1 MSKKSKKS
9 PLFMYGIEITKP
21 HSKEMYAHNDK
32 VAEQMKAELIKAL
45 NEETNVTV
53 GKEIIVDTFTGY
65 SHTGYDEEEI
75 MEEGFKAIENVANWQ
90 LHEEYS
96 YLCQKGIV
104 PKLKQSMLG
113 HKPPFFVYYEETEVN
128 GRSYIDTIRE
138 IAKGRLRW
146 SNCSDQDGNTWKE
159 PYVKCDNEGH
169 AKSMEFPLKCNGVD
183 AYVDCY
189 EDDDGEGD
197 GGRPIILQSWSVR
210 IKNY

>member
-1 MSKKSKKS
+1 MTKSKKATQYH
-9 PLFMYGIEITKP
+9 FGIEITKP
-21 HSKEMYAHNDK
+21 HSVEMYAHNDK

-45 NEETNVTV
+45 NEETNITV
-53 GKEIIVDTFTGY
+53 RKEIIVDTLTGY

-75 MEEGFKAIENVANWQ
+75 KELGFTAISHAANYQ

-96 YLCQKGIV
+96 YLCHKGIV
-104 PKLKQSMLG
+104 PKLKQGMVG
-113 HKPPFFVYYEETEVN
+113 HNLPFFVYYTDEMVN
-128 GRSYIDTIRE
+128 GRSYINTIKE
-138 IAKGRLRW
+138 IAGDRLKW
-146 SNCSDQDGNTWKE
+146 THCSDSNGNRWKE
-159 PYVKCDNEGH
+159 PYMKCSNKE
-169 AKSMEFPLKCNGVD
+169 AAESLAFPLRCNGVD

>member
-1 MSKKSKKS
+1 MAKAKIY
-9 PLFMYGIEITKP
+9 MYGIEITKP

-65 SHTGYDEEEI
+65 SHTGYDEQEI
-75 MEEGFKAIENVANWQ
+75 IEEGLKVIENVSNWQ

-96 YLCQKGIV
+96 YLCHKGIV
-104 PKLKQSMLG
+104 PKLKQGMLG
-113 HKPPFFVYYEETEVN
+113 HKPPFFVYYKEDEVDGKSHIN
-128 GRSYIDTIRE
+128 TIKE
-138 IAKGRLRW
+138 IAGDRLKW
-146 SNCSDQDGNTWKE
+146 THCSDQNGNHWKE
-159 PYVKCDNEGH
+159 PYIKCFGKQE
-169 AKSMEFPLKCNGVD
+169 AESVSFSLKCNGVN
-183 AYVDCY
+183 AYADCY

-197 GGRPIILQSWSVR
+197 GGRPIILQRWSVK

>member
-1 MSKKSKKS
+1 MAKAKIY
-9 PLFMYGIEITKP
+9 MYGIEITKP

-45 NEETNVTV
+45 NEKTNVTV

-75 MEEGFKAIENVANWQ
+75 KELGFTAISHAANYQ

-96 YLCQKGIV
+96 YLCHKGIV
-104 PKLKQSMLG
+104 PKLKQGMVG
-113 HKPPFFVYYEETEVN
+113 FQEPFFVYYTDEMISTQED
-128 GRSYIDTIRE
+128 IIKE
-138 IAKGRLRW
+138 IAKGLLRW
-146 SNCSDQDGNTWKE
+146 TSCSDQDGNLWKE
-159 PYVKCDNEGH
+159 PYIKCDNGGH
-169 AKSMEFPLKCNGVD
+169 AKSFVNKLAAKGIESSVD
-183 AYVDCY
+183 LY

-197 GGRPIILQSWSVR
+197 GGRPIILQRWSVR